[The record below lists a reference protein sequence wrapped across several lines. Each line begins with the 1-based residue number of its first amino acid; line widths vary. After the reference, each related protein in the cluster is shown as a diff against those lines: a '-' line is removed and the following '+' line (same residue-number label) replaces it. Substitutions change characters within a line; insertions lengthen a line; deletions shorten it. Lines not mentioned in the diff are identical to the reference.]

1 MSADI
6 IELSKIINGKEEDE
20 REEAYYENHNYILD
34 KCEEVFYNAIILE
47 VSESGH
53 VSVSATEM
61 DKEDII
67 ASLISAAL
75 FLQKQKDDE
84 DE

>member
-6 IELSKIINGKEEDE
+6 IDLSNIINNKEENE
-20 REEAYYENHNYILD
+20 RVEAYYENHNYILD

-47 VSESGH
+47 ISEGGH
-53 VSVSATEM
+53 VSVSSTEM

-67 ASLISAAL
+67 ASLVSAAM
-75 FLQKQKDDE
+75 FLQKEKDEE

>member
-6 IELSKIINGKEEDE
+6 IDLSNIINNKEENE
-20 REEAYYENHNYILD
+20 RVEAYYENHNYILD

-47 VSESGH
+47 VSKSGH
-53 VSVSATEM
+53 VSLSSTDM
-61 DKEDII
+61 DQEDII
-67 ASLISAAL
+67 ASLVSAAM
-75 FLQKQKDDE
+75 FLQKEKDEE